1 MKTLLR
7 NLMAILATVAF
18 GSLLVPMASAGCA
31 NANNGVKVAP
41 QSWNGQSSFG
51 SAALLL
57 ASNHDSDVSIV
68 GVWHVAFI
76 AKGNVGPGLPPD
88 GALVDNSFSQWHSDG
103 TEVQVSSRAPQTGDV
118 CMGVWEKVG
127 EWHYKLNHFGISF
140 DPTTDPN
147 NPQGFADIRQDIFL
161 NPDGIT
167 FKGSFTI
174 QQYDQSGN
182 LLIEI
187 KGLLHGYRVNQ
198 HTTVGDLL
206 SQS

>member
-1 MKTLLR
+1 
-7 NLMAILATVAF
+7 
-18 GSLLVPMASAGCA
+18 
-31 NANNGVKVAP
+31 
-41 QSWNGQSSFG
+41 
-51 SAALLL
+51 
-57 ASNHDSDVSIV
+57 
-68 GVWHVAFI
+68 
-76 AKGNVGPGLPPD
+76 
-88 GALVDNSFSQWHSDG
+88 
-103 TEVQVSSRAPQTGDV
+103 
-118 CMGVWEKVG
+118 MGVWEKVG

-167 FKGSFTI
+167 FKGTFTI